1 MALAIKWQG
10 AGRWAKLRWA
20 AGWRVD
26 HVSDELE
33 YLAEENS
40 ENSVEGAAWFLLAA
54 SNETCEERE
63 WWPICQ
69 PRSTKMASCQQSPG
83 RSKQGPPLKASE
95 SARLCWHLD
104 FGLQELPHNPCLSCF
119 NCSLDD
125 LSCSA
130 SHPACPLHLAPACFL
145 VPSSEKPKGLPF
157 CGTV

>member
-1 MALAIKWQG
+1 MRFLREVGTTLLDIGGTMALAIKWQG

-54 SNETCEERE
+54 SNEMREEGE

-83 RSKQGPPLKASE
+83 RSK
-95 SARLCWHLD
+95 
-104 FGLQELPHNPCLSCF
+104 
-119 NCSLDD
+119 
-125 LSCSA
+125 
-130 SHPACPLHLAPACFL
+130 
-145 VPSSEKPKGLPF
+145 
-157 CGTV
+157 